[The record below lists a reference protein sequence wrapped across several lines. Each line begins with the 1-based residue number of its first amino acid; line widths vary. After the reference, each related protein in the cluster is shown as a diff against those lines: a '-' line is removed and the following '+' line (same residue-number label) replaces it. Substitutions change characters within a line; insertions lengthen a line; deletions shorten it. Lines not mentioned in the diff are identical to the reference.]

1 MRTSILSGGLN
12 AVERW
17 TAIGVSIKKRAQ
29 KGLFAGSKYSK
40 MGTEVSVYL
49 WPWKTCRACIQEV
62 EFTIVDASAVSKGAL
77 WARVSILSV
86 GFVM

>member
-29 KGLFAGSKYSK
+29 KGLFTGSKYSR
-40 MGTEVSVYL
+40 METGVPVYL
-49 WPWKTCRACIQEV
+49 WPWKACRACIQAV
-62 EFTIVDASAVSKGAL
+62 EFRIVDASAVSKGSL
-77 WARVSILSV
+77 
-86 GFVM
+86 